1 MFEKISNPDWK
12 IAVKKPDCVRADV
25 FELCLI
31 IADLLGIYGAFIER
45 SILNCRWGNFF
56 RSTGAYT
63 LFENATFAHE
73 RGARS
78 SSEHFLWISTAPGGL
93 IVVWFCILCQHFW
106 QFTGICI
113 VLFLSHSLL
122 FVILHYLSPRLR
134 CICSWW
140 WKQTDIRFDSSF
152 VPPSA
157 KGLIWCTMSACPMC
171 PSSKHI

>member
-1 MFEKISNPDWK
+1 M
-12 IAVKKPDCVRADV
+12 IA
-25 FELCLI
+25 
-31 IADLLGIYGAFIER
+31 
-45 SILNCRWGNFF
+45 
-56 RSTGAYT
+56 GAYPP
-63 LFENATFAHE
+63 FEYATFAHE

-78 SSEHFLWISTAPGGL
+78 FYEHFLWISTAPGGL

-113 VLFLSHSLL
+113 VLFLSHFLIL
-122 FVILHYLSPRLR
+122 VIIYYLSPRFL

-157 KGLIWCTMSACPMC
+157 KGFMWCTMSACPMC
-171 PSSKHI
+171 PSSKHISQNGCSFT